1 MVARLPESEALIP
14 LRIFIS
20 RANQSAEVPESEDKM
35 QLSGNSFDS
44 SQNTL
49 SGLIGSA
56 LFIALASI
64 TFHHSCIFFSISS
77 RQLLSSFLF
86 NSGNNAFKLSLLSP
100 CRFNSIG

>member
-1 MVARLPESEALIP
+1 MVARFPEREALIP

-20 RANQSAEVPESEDKM
+20 LANQSADVPESEDKM
-35 QLSGNSFDS
+35 QLSGRSLES

-64 TFHHSCIFFSISS
+64 TFHHSSIFFSISS

-86 NSGNNAFKLSLLSP
+86 NNGINAFKDSLLSP